1 MDPYECESISHY
13 CIPTFGRHPPPPT
26 PLQPLHPQQWFTLLL
41 YAIIFAE
48 PEAVTRLWLMEC
60 VPAAASIEL
69 QWEDGGWVVPT
80 GGRASRRD

>member
-1 MDPYECESISHY
+1 MDPYECESTSHY
-13 CIPTFGRHPPPPT
+13 SIPTSGRHP

-60 VPAAASIEL
+60 VPAASIEP
-69 QWEDGGWVVPT
+69 QWEDGGWLVPT